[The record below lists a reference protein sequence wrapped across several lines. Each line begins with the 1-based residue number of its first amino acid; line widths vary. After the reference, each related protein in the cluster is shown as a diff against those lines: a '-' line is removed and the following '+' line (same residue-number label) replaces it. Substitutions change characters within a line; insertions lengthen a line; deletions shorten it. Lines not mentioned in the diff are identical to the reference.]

1 MLIVARRKGQRI
13 RIGADIEVVVT
24 ELSRGEVRLGIV
36 APREVQVMRDEVR
49 KAVADANR
57 EAALSPVGAGVGDQ
71 PTAVVADADTVKS
84 FCSSSF
90 GNTRS

>member
-24 ELSRGEVRLGIV
+24 ELSKGEVRLGIV

-57 EAALSPVGAGVGDQ
+57 EAAQSPVGAAVGDQ
-71 PTAVVADADTVKS
+71 PTTVVADVGSVKS
-84 FCSSSF
+84 FCSSSPA
-90 GNTRS
+90 GTRS